1 MKALILAALLA
12 TAATAMAQAEDNC
25 LIIESYART
34 VMDARQGGISLKDAM
49 ATTEK
54 GDKLGPRIIISA
66 YSKTRYRTEKF
77 KQRAI
82 NNFADSV
89 YLECLTIK

>member
-1 MKALILAALLA
+1 MKVLILAALLA
-12 TAATAMAQAEDNC
+12 TAATAQAEDNC

-54 GDKLGPRIIISA
+54 GDKFTPKIIIAA
-66 YSKTRYRTEKF
+66 YNKPHYITKKM
-77 KQRAI
+77 KQRTI
-82 NNFADSV
+82 NNFADDT
-89 YLECLTIK
+89 YLDCLKVRL